1 MSIYKIVAMSALA
14 VRFKKTKIKFKKI
27 KCFVPLNRGDMKND
41 AISIPWNISP

>member
-14 VRFKKTKIKFKKI
+14 VRFKKTKIKLKE